1 MKKGPYKMKYTNG
14 KKADASA
21 FPFKA
26 SPTKMMP
33 GLGMIGGARSPG
45 ETKIRND
52 HRHTQDFIAEE
63 GEQNEITHVW
73 GREIKGLGNNISA
86 SDSLN
91 TV

>member
-1 MKKGPYKMKYTNG
+1 MKYTNG

-63 GEQNEITHVW
+63 GEQNEITSIW
-73 GREIKGLGNNISA
+73 GREIKRQGQTS

>member
-21 FPFKA
+21 FPFKE
-26 SPTKMMP
+26 SPVKFAAG
-33 GLGMIGGARSPG
+33 GLGMIGQARTPG
-45 ETKIRND
+45 NTKIRND

-73 GREIKGLGNNISA
+73 GREIKGLAS
-86 SDSLN
+86 SDSPN